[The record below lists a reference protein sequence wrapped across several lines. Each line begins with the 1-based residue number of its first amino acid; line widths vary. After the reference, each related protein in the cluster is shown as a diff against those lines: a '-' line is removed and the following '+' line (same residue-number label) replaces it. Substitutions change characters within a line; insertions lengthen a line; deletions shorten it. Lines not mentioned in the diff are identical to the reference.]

1 MASDYSKLK
10 RVGRLAYNAWQERP
24 DSPKWMSTP
33 VLIPY
38 KVFIESAE
46 EFIDIQFETGLAI
59 TQGVVAGKNQYGQV
73 ERDRVESLGTKFIY
87 SPGGF
92 QI

>member
-1 MASDYSKLK
+1 MNEDYPTLRRIGKLLYK
-10 RVGRLAYNAWQERP
+10 GWENRP
-24 DSPKWMSTP
+24 DAPTWATRTP
-33 VLIPY
+33 MGIFYEML
-38 KVFIESAE
+38 E
-46 EFIDIQFETGLAI
+46 EAVDLQFEAALAI
-59 TQGVVAGKNQYGQV
+59 NQGKVAGKDQYGSV